1 MVFVLQ
7 QMKWFLCFQL
17 GLLLL
22 FPFRERHTSK
32 GFASAVAVSGGTK
45 SSLTENQSPSFLAI
59 QSNNEPNERYHRVP
73 AVSGDNIYTLLK
85 RYQLHQHQC
94 NFDRFYELNSLKK
107 ESQLIAGKEYYVPI
121 LIYKFNGQS
130 IRSTVGIETWE
141 QALRIKRYNE
151 DLQEAGLRMSSV
163 IASNILWVAYHEL
176 NCVDGKSAA
185 PAPSTPAAK
194 PTKETKVNNEATTVS
209 NTAEKLKA
217 EVKDIK
223 DDMAEFK
230 LDADAIKRLE
240 GNAGLRK
247 YPIFGTEH
255 AHVALLDNSL
265 NGKVFYVVSGHGG
278 PDPGA
283 IGSHGG
289 KQLCEDEY
297 AYDVALR
304 LTRQLLQRG
313 ALVYMI
319 VRDPNDGIRTG
330 KYLSNDS
337 DEYSYGNYRIP
348 SNQKKRLFQRSN
360 AINTLFEKHQAQGL
374 KEQYCVEIH
383 IDSRSK
389 SENTDVF
396 FYYFPGSMEGRTL
409 ALNMH
414 KTFKEKYSIHRR
426 DGSYH
431 GTVTPRDLHML
442 REPKP
447 TSVFIELGNIRNP
460 SDQKRFVEESNREA
474 LAKWLYEGLI
484 RK

>member
-1 MVFVLQ
+1 L
-7 QMKWFLCFQL
+7 
-17 GLLLL
+17 
-22 FPFRERHTSK
+22 
-32 GFASAVAVSGGTK
+32 
-45 SSLTENQSPSFLAI
+45 
-59 QSNNEPNERYHRVP
+59 
-73 AVSGDNIYTLLK
+73 
-85 RYQLHQHQC
+85 
-94 NFDRFYELNSLKK
+94 
-107 ESQLIAGKEYYVPI
+107 
-121 LIYKFNGQS
+121 
-130 IRSTVGIETWE
+130 
-141 QALRIKRYNE
+141 
-151 DLQEAGLRMSSV
+151 
-163 IASNILWVAYHEL
+163 
-176 NCVDGKSAA
+176 DGKSTA
-185 PAPSTPAAK
+185 TK
-194 PTKETKVNNEATTVS
+194 PTKETKANDEATTVS
-209 NTAEKLKA
+209 NIPEKPKA
-217 EVKDIK
+217 EDKEQKEINDELE
-223 DDMAEFK
+223 AFK
-230 LDADAIKRLE
+230 MDADAIKKLE

-247 YPIFGTEH
+247 YPIFGADH

-265 NGKVFYVVSGHGG
+265 NGKVFYIVSGHGG

-289 KQLCEDEY
+289 QQLCEDEY

-319 VRDPNDGIRTG
+319 VRDPDDGIRSG
-330 KYLSNDS
+330 KYLKHDE
-337 DEYSYGNYRIP
+337 DEYCYGNYRIP
-348 SNQKKRLFQRSN
+348 RNQKKRLFQRSN
-360 AINTLFEKHQAQGL
+360 AINTLFEKHKAQGL

-396 FYYFPGSMEGRTL
+396 FYYFPESMEGRAL
-409 ALNMH
+409 AIKMH
-414 KTFKEKYSIHRR
+414 KTLKEKYLIHRR

-442 REPKP
+442 REPQP